1 MECHTNN
8 TSAIA
13 IINII
18 VVILTKL
25 TPLPLLLELV
35 GDGNEEDAAETISEL
50 VDWRL
55 EGGPELGAPPLPPR
69 DLIPFADADG
79 GDFLDD
85 GMAAIAVLGL

>member
-1 MECHTNN
+1 M
-8 TSAIA
+8 
-13 IINII
+13 
-18 VVILTKL
+18 ILTKL
-25 TPLPLLLELV
+25 TLV
-35 GDGNEEDAAETISEL
+35 GDEEDAAEPMSEL
-50 VDWRL
+50 VDWDWRL